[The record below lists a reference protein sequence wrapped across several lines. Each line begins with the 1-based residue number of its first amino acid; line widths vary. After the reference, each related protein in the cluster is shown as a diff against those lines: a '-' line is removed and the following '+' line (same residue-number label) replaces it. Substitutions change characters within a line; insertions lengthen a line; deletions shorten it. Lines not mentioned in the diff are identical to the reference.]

1 MIDQVTL
8 SMDSQNRSV
17 FQEDMLAPPFDEE

>member
-1 MIDQVTL
+1 MNDQVTL

-17 FQEDMLAPPFDEE
+17 FIEDMQALPLEEE